1 MILKIKETFEYEVE
15 DAHSLEEVFTIKDC
29 VECVNDMPT
38 PFWDGEKFGIIT
50 NHNIEVIHQTIETVD
65 EVIHLIET
73 NVLYSLDDADDLIK
87 QYNLK
92 KVASGLELNSHRWY
106 SDAINVYECVDGF
119 VGVWGLFQ
127 SFSEQQSIQDCDVIC
142 EAFPMEEI
150 STVTYKIIHERT

>member
-65 EVIHLIET
+65 EVIHLIEES
-73 NVLYSLDDADDLIK
+73 SLDCLDEADDLLEEHKI
-87 QYNLK
+87 K
-92 KVASGLELNSHRWY
+92 KVASGIDLNSYRWY
-106 SDAINVYECVDGF
+106 STAINVYECVDGF
-119 VGVWGLFQ
+119 VGVFGLFQ
-127 SFSEQQSIQDCDVIC
+127 SFSEMQSVSDCDVKC
-142 EAFPMEEI
+142 EAFRMEEVP
-150 STVTYKIIHERT
+150 TVTYKIIHERT